1 MSKTPHQELDFNV
14 AVGKRLMLIRLSANL
29 SQGDLGERINVS
41 AQQVHKYETGE
52 NRLSAE
58 SIKQVADVFAVPVN
72 YFYGDDAAY
81 NTSEL
86 DKNIITIT
94 SEIVNFPE
102 DVRGDLLN
110 LVKSVKKLVH
120 PKSN

>member
-1 MSKTPHQELDFNV
+1 MSDQKQHQMDFNV

-29 SQGDLGERINVS
+29 SQGDLGERIDVS
-41 AQQVHKYETGE
+41 AQQIHKYETGE

-58 SIKQVADVFAVPVN
+58 SIKQMADVFAVPVN

-81 NTSEL
+81 NTSAL
-86 DKNIITIT
+86 DKNIMTIT

-102 DVRGDLLN
+102 DVRGDLLS

-120 PKSN
+120 PKT